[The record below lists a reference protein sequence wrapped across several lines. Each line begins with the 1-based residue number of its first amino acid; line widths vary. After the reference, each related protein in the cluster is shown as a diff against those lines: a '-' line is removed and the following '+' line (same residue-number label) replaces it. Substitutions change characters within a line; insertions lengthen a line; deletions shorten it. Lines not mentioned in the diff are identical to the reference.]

1 MTEHFGLI
9 LDGLIVVMLA
19 ATIFYASALS
29 RRLNQL
35 RDNRREMETAVRRF
49 AEASIKADA
58 SVKGL
63 KRTADESGTNL
74 QKLID
79 RSQALRDELSFL
91 VEAAEA
97 VADRLETGSG
107 TTRPRPRQQQSRS
120 DAIGPN
126 AVAAD
131 AERDGDDAQPL
142 SAARPEPTGRRRSA
156 KDTADQDLLRAIE
169 NLR

>member
-1 MTEHFGLI
+1 MTEHFGVI
-9 LDGLIVVMLA
+9 LDGLVIVMLA
-19 ATIFYASALS
+19 ATIFYAAALS

-35 RDNRREMETAVRRF
+35 RDNRREMEAAVRKF
-49 AEASIKADA
+49 AEASVKADA

-74 QKLID
+74 QQLID
-79 RSQALRDELSFL
+79 RSQALRDELAFL

-107 TTRPRPRQQQSRS
+107 TARPRRQ
-120 DAIGPN
+120 PPP
-126 AVAAD
+126 AA
-131 AERDGDDAQPL
+131 AASEPAGDDAQPP
-142 SAARPEPTGRRRSA
+142 AGARSEPQGRRRSA
-156 KDTADQDLLRAIE
+156 KEMADHDLLRAIE

>member
-120 DAIGPN
+120 DARDADAGAP
-126 AVAAD
+126 D
-131 AERDGDDAQPL
+131 AERDGNDAQPL
-142 SAARPEPTGRRRSA
+142 SAARSEPAGRRRSA

>member
-1 MTEHFGLI
+1 MTEHFRLI
-9 LDGLIVVMLA
+9 LDGLVVVMLA
-19 ATIFYASALS
+19 ATIFYAAALS
-29 RRLNQL
+29 RRLNKL

-49 AEASIKADA
+49 AEASVKADA

-63 KRTADESGTNL
+63 KRTADESGTSL

-79 RSQALRDELSFL
+79 RSQALRDELAFL

-107 TTRPRPRQQQSRS
+107 TTRPRQQPQ
-120 DAIGPN
+120 A
-126 AVAAD
+126 AAAAAAD
-131 AERDGDDAQPL
+131 HRDDDAQPL
-142 SAARPEPTGRRRSA
+142 TAVRPEPQGRRRSA
-156 KDTADQDLLRAIE
+156 KETADHDLLRAIE

>member
-1 MTEHFGLI
+1 MTEHFRLI
-9 LDGLIVVMLA
+9 LDGLVVVMLA
-19 ATIFYASALS
+19 ATIFYAAALS
-29 RRLNQL
+29 RRLNKL
-35 RDNRREMETAVRRF
+35 RDNRREMETAVRQF
-49 AEASIKADA
+49 AEASVKADA

-79 RSQALRDELSFL
+79 RGQALRDELAFL

-107 TTRPRPRQQQSRS
+107 TTRPRQHAQ
-120 DAIGPN
+120 G
-126 AVAAD
+126 VAAAAAAD
-131 AERDGDDAQPL
+131 HRGDEAQPL
-142 SAARPEPTGRRRSA
+142 TAVRSEPQGRRRGT
-156 KDTADQDLLRAIE
+156 KETADHDLLRAIE

>member
-1 MTEHFGLI
+1 MTEHFQLI
-9 LDGLIVVMLA
+9 LDGLVVVMLA
-19 ATIFYASALS
+19 ATIFYAAALS
-29 RRLNQL
+29 RRLNKL

-79 RSQALRDELSFL
+79 RSQALRDELAFL

-107 TTRPRPRQQQSRS
+107 TTRPRQQPQ
-120 DAIGPN
+120 A
-126 AVAAD
+126 AAAAAD
-131 AERDGDDAQPL
+131 HRDDDAQPL
-142 SAARPEPTGRRRSA
+142 TAVRSEPQGRRRSA
-156 KDTADQDLLRAIE
+156 KETADHDLLRAIE